1 MSKFEFIMMFVSVV
15 VAFAMAELLMG
26 WGRIIRA
33 RHRISHPWL
42 LAGWSFWLLIIITY
56 HYLGFWEYQAYNFTK
71 VAPMVLFLAAPVM
84 MVLLTFVLT
93 PELRYYQK
101 MDLEEHF
108 FQTKNW
114 FFCMVII
121 FLILARASDPL
132 LPDFADTWQRRSVGT
147 VLVSVSVIWLLFTSN
162 RAIHYGLLWFNL
174 VYLILVSSII
184 PVTGLT
190 AF

>member
-1 MSKFEFIMMFVSVV
+1 LTKFEFIMMFVSVV

-26 WGRIIRA
+26 WGKIIRA
-33 RHRISHPWL
+33 RHRVSHPWL

-71 VAPMVLFLAAPVM
+71 VAPMVLFLAAPIM

-93 PELRYYQK
+93 PELRYYQAI
-101 MDLEEHF
+101 DLEEHY

-114 FFCMVII
+114 FFGMVII
-121 FLILARASDPL
+121 FLILSRASDPL
-132 LPDFADTWQRRSVGT
+132 LPDFADTWKQRSLGT
-147 VLVSVSVIWLLFTSN
+147 LLVIVSVSWLLFTN
-162 RAIHYGLLWFNL
+162 DRKVHYGLLLFNL
-174 VYLILVSSII
+174 AYLILVSSII